1 MNKQKFEQI
10 VESVARREVKYY
22 KRRWNQLTEN
32 ERLDCNYSIKIIRPK
47 TCLDCQKEVI
57 NQVWFIDLT
66 PQQRCK
72 ICNVCKKI
80 IKIPLKT
87 GLDK

>member
-32 ERLDCNYSIKIIRPK
+32 ERLDCSYCVRITEPK
-47 TCLDCQKEVI
+47 TCQDCHREVR
-57 NQVWFIDLT
+57 NQIWFIDLT
-66 PQQRCK
+66 PQQRRRFCS
-72 ICNVCKKI
+72 ICKKT

>member
-32 ERLDCNYSIKIIRPK
+32 ERLDCSYCVRITEPKI
-47 TCLDCQKEVI
+47 CQVCDREVR
-57 NQVWFIDLT
+57 NQIWFIDLT
-66 PQQRCK
+66 PEKRCRF
-72 ICNVCKKI
+72 CNICKKT

-87 GLDK
+87 SLDK